1 MTKYSLKNI
10 CLGIG
15 IGLIIA
21 SMANISLAPK
31 RLSIDEIKRE
41 AEQYNLIVI
50 NAQDMIK
57 KQPEEQK
64 SNAPTQQQ
72 QPTPAPAQAEK
83 PTETQSITFVIESG
97 ATSEGIAEKLL
108 GSKLINSKQEFLN
121 RLKEL
126 KRESKMQIG
135 SFNIPKG
142 ASLDK
147 VIEII
152 TSSPK

>member
-10 CLGIG
+10 FLGIG

-21 SMANISLAPK
+21 SMANINTAPK
-31 RLSIDEIKRE
+31 RLTIDEIKRE

-57 KQPEEQK
+57 KQPEESEK
-64 SNAPTQQQ
+64 
-72 QPTPAPAQAEK
+72 PAPKESVTEAQN
-83 PTETQSITFVIESG
+83 ITIVIESG

-108 GSKLINSKQEFLN
+108 ANSLISSKQEFLD
-121 RLKEL
+121 RLRGL
-126 KRESKMQIG
+126 KKESKVQIG

-142 ASLDK
+142 SSLDK
-147 VIEII
+147 IIETI
-152 TSSPK
+152 TTSPK